1 MMSLPLFIFR
11 NVLLRSDVMEEYQ
24 QEMKKLSHRLSG
36 LMFKS
41 LGLNPEDISWF
52 RTINHPQHHQ
62 AVLQLNSYPVCPDP
76 SRAMGLPSHTD
87 SSFITVLH
95 QSNVT
100 GLQVLGDGGIGW
112 VPVHPVEGALVVNV
126 GDLMHIIS
134 NGRFKSAQHRALV
147 NNTRHRTSIAYFFG
161 PPRDV
166 KISPLMKLIDL
177 DHPKIYQPVTW
188 KEYLDIKAT
197 HFDKALELIQYD
209 AFSGME

>member
-1 MMSLPLFIFR
+1 MMSLPLFIFC

-76 SRAMGLPSHTD
+76 SRAVGLPPHTD
-87 SSFITVLH
+87 SSLLTVLH

-100 GLQVLGDGGIGW
+100 GLQVLGVGGIGW